1 MLLHLWPQRLWNIY
15 SGTGRALLA
24 LELKCGSDGA
34 SDDCVDVGG
43 WVDKVVIF
51 AATLSNQL
59 REPSVVVKVLTYSLP
74 QPLERTENEN
84 NCFDP

>member
-1 MLLHLWPQRLWNIY
+1 MLPHLWPQRLWNIY
-15 SGTGRALLA
+15 SGAGRALLA

-59 REPSVVVKVLTYSLP
+59 RESSVVVKVLAYSLP
-74 QPLERTENEN
+74 QPLECTE
-84 NCFDP
+84 